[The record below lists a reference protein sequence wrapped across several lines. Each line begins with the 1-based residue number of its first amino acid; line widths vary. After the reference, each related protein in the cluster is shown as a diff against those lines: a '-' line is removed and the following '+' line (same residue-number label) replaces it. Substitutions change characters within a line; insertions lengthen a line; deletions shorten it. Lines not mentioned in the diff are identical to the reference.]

1 MGGIDISSFFDDVMV
16 PILCPSCKHENA
28 YPLKQIEDLESVI
41 CKHCYTMI
49 RLKDDI
55 VVY

>member
-1 MGGIDISSFFDDVMV
+1 MV

-28 YPLKQIEDLESVI
+28 YPLKQIEDLHSVI